1 MQFNSFHYFIFLFLT
16 FLLYYGVGK
25 KYKQAV
31 ILVASMVF
39 ISTFSLKFLL
49 FALAFTLI
57 NYYFGIWLHKYRET
71 PARVK
76 IFWTVVLADIG
87 LLAFFKYINFLL
99 ENLNHFAG
107 YFSSTLEIP
116 YLNVLI
122 PLGISYYTFQALGY
136 LIRINRKAEQ
146 AETNLIYFANYM
158 LFFPKFLAG
167 PVERSNLFLPQARAG
182 VVFNANEVSAGLRQF
197 LWGMFKKVVIG
208 DSLGAPVFLVY
219 NHIENYSGI
228 TLLVVFLLQAVHL
241 YADFSGYTDMA
252 LGVGRVFGLKLVPN
266 FNRPFFARSVGEFWR
281 RWHIS
286 LSSWCNDFIFSPFI
300 VKYRRYGQN
309 AAVAGIFISFFVI
322 GIWHGANWTFV
333 MVGILQGIA
342 ISYEFITKRKRLQ
355 IASKLNPSIV
365 KFVSRLLTYLFFSLT
380 LVFFNSKNIGDA
392 WYFITHIFQ
401 DLHFQLSGNKLI
413 YDAYSFF
420 IALAAFLIIFVTEAF
435 QENGVDVESKFLR
448 QPRII
453 RWLGYYVMIAFVFY
467 FSGAGNAFVYL
478 QF

>member
-39 ISTFSLKFLL
+39 ISSFSLKFLL

-57 NYYFGIWLHKYRET
+57 NYFFGIWLHKYRET

-87 LLAFFKYINFLL
+87 ILAFFKYINFLL

-107 YFSSTLEIP
+107 YFSSTAEIP

-208 DSLGAPVFLVY
+208 DNLGAPVILVY
-219 NHIENYSGI
+219 NNIENYSGT

-333 MVGILQGIA
+333 MVGILQGLA
-342 ISYEFITKRKRLQ
+342 ISYEFMTKRKRLQ
-355 IASKLNPSIV
+355 IASKLNPSLV
-365 KFVSRLLTYLFFSLT
+365 KFASRLLTYLFFSFT

-392 WYFITHIFQ
+392 WYFITHLFQ
-401 DLHFQLSGNKLI
+401 DISFHLSGNRLI
-413 YDAYSFF
+413 YDAYGFF

-435 QENGVDVESKFLR
+435 QENGIDVESKYLR
-448 QPRII
+448 QPRVV
-453 RWLGYYVMIAFVFY
+453 RWLGYYIMIAFVFY
-467 FSGAGNAFVYL
+467 YSGAGSAFVYL

>member
-1 MQFNSFHYFIFLFLT
+1 MQFNSFHYFVFLSLT
-16 FLLYYGVGK
+16 FLVYYGVGK
-25 KYKQAV
+25 RYRQAV
-31 ILVASMVF
+31 ILAASMVF
-39 ISTFSLKFLL
+39 IATFSVKFLL
-49 FALAFTLI
+49 FALAFTVI
-57 NYYFGIWLHKYRET
+57 NYYFGIWLHKYRES

-87 LLAFFKYINFLL
+87 ILAFFKYVNFLF
-99 ENLNHFAG
+99 ENLNSLMG
-107 YFSSTLEIP
+107 YFSATAEIP

-182 VVFNANEVSAGLRQF
+182 ISFNGDEISAGLRLF

-208 DSLGAPVFLVY
+208 DNLGTPVLLLY
-219 NHIENYSGI
+219 NNLENYSGVP
-228 TLLVVFLLQAVHL
+228 LLIIFLLQAVHL

-252 LGVGRVFGLKLVPN
+252 LGVARVFGLRLVPN

-333 MVGILQGIA
+333 AVGVLQGIA
-342 ISYEFITKRKRLQ
+342 ISYEFLTKRKRLQ
-355 IASKLNPSIV
+355 IASKLNPSMV
-365 KFVSRLLTYLFFSLT
+365 KFASRLLTYLFFSFT

-392 WYFITHIFQ
+392 WYFITHMFQ
-401 DLHFQLSGNKLI
+401 DVHFQLKGNRLI
-413 YDAYSFF
+413 FDTAGFMVALSAFF
-420 IALAAFLIIFVTEAF
+420 IVFITEALK
-435 QENGVDVESKFLR
+435 ENGIDVELKFLR
-448 QPRII
+448 QPRAV

-467 FSGAGNAFVYL
+467 YSGAGNTFVYL

>member
-1 MQFNSFHYFIFLFLT
+1 MQFNSFHYFVFLLIT
-16 FLLYYGVGK
+16 FLVYYGIGK
-25 KYKQAV
+25 RYRQAV
-31 ILVASMVF
+31 ILLASMVF
-39 ISTFSLKFLL
+39 IATFSVKFLL
-49 FALAFTLI
+49 FALTFTLI
-57 NYYFGIWLHKYRET
+57 NYFFGIWLHKYRET

-87 LLAFFKYINFLL
+87 ILAFFKYINFLL
-99 ENLNHFAG
+99 ENLNYFTG
-107 YFSSTLEIP
+107 YFSSTVEIP
-116 YLNVLI
+116 YLNILI

-136 LIRINRKAEQ
+136 LIRINRKAEH

-182 VVFNANEVSAGLRQF
+182 VSFNADAVSAGLRLF

-208 DSLGAPVFLVY
+208 DNLGEPVFLVY
-219 NHIENYSGI
+219 NDIENFSGI
-228 TLLVVFLLQAVHL
+228 PLLLIFLLQAVHL

-252 LGVGRVFGLKLVPN
+252 LGVARVFGLKLVPN
-266 FNRPFFARSVGEFWR
+266 FNRPFFARTVGEFWR

-309 AAVAGIFISFFVI
+309 AAIAGIFISFFVI

-333 MVGILQGIA
+333 AVGILQGIA

-365 KFVSRLLTYLFFSLT
+365 KFASRLLTYLFFSLT

-392 WYFITHIFQ
+392 WYFITHMFQ
-401 DLHFQLSGNKLI
+401 NVQFQLSGNRVI
-413 YDAYSFF
+413 YDTTGFLVALSTFF
-420 IALAAFLIIFVTEAF
+420 IIFIIEAL
-435 QENGVDVESKFLR
+435 QENGIDVEARFLR
-448 QPRII
+448 QPRAV
-453 RWLGYYVMIAFVFY
+453 RWIGYYVMITFVFY
-467 FSGAGNAFVYL
+467 FSDAGNTFVYL